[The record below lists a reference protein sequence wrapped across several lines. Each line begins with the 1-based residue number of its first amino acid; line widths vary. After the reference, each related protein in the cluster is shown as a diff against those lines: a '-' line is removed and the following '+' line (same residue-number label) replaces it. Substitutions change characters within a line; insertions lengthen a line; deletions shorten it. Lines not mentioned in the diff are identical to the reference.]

1 MRQENQQS
9 KAIHH
14 KTLPFGWVFV
24 FVSFLFLFLF
34 FFFFGYFKVKEKKG
48 GGLELGTEQKPGEV
62 GFVSLEF
69 ELQLVFP
76 RVTFGKL
83 PVRQP
88 EFGHTDSLPPINLC
102 HVSYKIFN
110 PAFHGFVGMGGDCMD
125 TMPFL
130 WKPLLY
136 FTLFYFILF

>member
-24 FVSFLFLFLF
+24 FVSFLFLFL
-34 FFFFGYFKVKEKKG
+34 FFFGYFKVKEKKG

-88 EFGHTDSLPPINLC
+88 EFGHTDS
-102 HVSYKIFN
+102 
-110 PAFHGFVGMGGDCMD
+110 
-125 TMPFL
+125 
-130 WKPLLY
+130 
-136 FTLFYFILF
+136 FTAY